1 MKHGVF
7 GKWTA
12 IGIGFVG
19 VLIAL
24 QPSSETLSAPALI
37 AIAGSICFALM
48 MVAGRALR
56 NSSDIALVF
65 WPTVGAGLFGAVTS
79 LFSWTPP
86 SGFDFGLLALLGA
99 VAMVA
104 HVFTNRSLILADAA
118 TVTPYQYTLLVWAV
132 LFGWLFFN
140 ETPRTTTLIGAAFI
154 VASGLFIFFRE
165 QKLGKA
171 AEAMY
176 KADWDAG
183 RIVIQPKDGQSEL
196 KLSAASTEDLQK
208 GSGEAREFPGG
219 YGKLAPKLAAGLT
232 IYRFRFVQ
240 PGQSLGLAFD
250 GLVYINGHFAF
261 FPKPFRIL
269 AEPTAEK

>member
-1 MKHGVF
+1 MDRRLTTASALLLSLGLASTARAAGDRAEAQALLQEFLKPGADPGALTKKLRPQTADYRAVF
-7 GKWTA
+7 G
-12 IGIGFVG
+12 
-19 VLIAL
+19 
-24 QPSSETLSAPALI
+24 PE
-37 AIAGSICFALM
+37 
-48 MVAGRALR
+48 
-56 NSSDIALVF
+56 
-65 WPTVGAGLFGAVTS
+65 
-79 LFSWTPP
+79 
-86 SGFDFGLLALLGA
+86 
-99 VAMVA
+99 
-104 HVFTNRSLILADAA
+104 
-118 TVTPYQYTLLVWAV
+118 
-132 LFGWLFFN
+132 
-140 ETPRTTTLIGAAFI
+140 
-154 VASGLFIFFRE
+154 
-165 QKLGKA
+165 LGKA

-250 GLVYINGHFAF
+250 GLVYVNGHFAF

-269 AEPTAEK
+269 AEPPADK